1 MFTLLKASSFKLNLT
16 DRQREIAILLA
27 LFLIGLLSRTLFA
40 SRILYH
46 WDSINFA
53 FALEEFDVTKGQ
65 PHIPGY
71 ILYVMFMRGVDFF
84 FGDPQVS
91 MVVVSILAS
100 TLAIVQLYRVG
111 RLMFSRSAGIWAALF
126 LASSPLF
133 WFYGEIALPHALD
146 ALLILISIELL
157 FRIDKGDTKIVIF
170 TAVWLGI
177 VGGFRPQTEV
187 FLMPLAL
194 YACRKVDRTR
204 RIYALL
210 ALVITNLVWLIPLV
224 LATGGLQAYWDV
236 FRHFYT
242 SFNATTS
249 IVSGGGLGGIIRN
262 LRKLFMYTLYGW
274 GFASL
279 ILIPAVVKISRSI
292 LMKKHLHIDEHWHF
306 IGLWNVP
313 SLFYY
318 TFIHMGQQGLVFVY
332 LPALLLIT
340 ANALVN
346 LDLTNVA
353 VRLTLPGVLILGSS
367 LLFLAGPSFPLGTD
381 RLKLL
386 TVDTIREHDRYYLD
400 RTEAVRNH
408 FDPKTT
414 TLVASEWRFLQY
426 YLPEYVYQPYEIY
439 ARGED
444 RAGQPKSTSSTT
456 VLCPLDENRTAPES
470 VCSIVLFDKVLDPWV
485 TDIDRI
491 ARLSMEAGSEL
502 LYLDL
507 NAGESV
513 RLSPE
518 GITLLDENGLP
529 R

>member
-1 MFTLLKASSFKLNLT
+1 
-16 DRQREIAILLA
+16 
-27 LFLIGLLSRTLFA
+27 
-40 SRILYH
+40 
-46 WDSINFA
+46 
-53 FALEEFDVTKGQ
+53 
-65 PHIPGY
+65 
-71 ILYVMFMRGVDFF
+71 
-84 FGDPQVS
+84 
-91 MVVVSILAS
+91 MVVISILAS
-100 TLAIVQLYRVG
+100 ALAIVQLYRTG
-111 RLMFSRSAGIWAALF
+111 KMMFGWRAGIWAALF

-146 ALLILISIELL
+146 TLLILISIELL
-157 FRIDKGDTKIVIF
+157 YRLDKGEAQIVIF
-170 TAVWLGI
+170 TAIWLGI

-194 YACRKVDRTR
+194 YACRRIGRTS
-204 RIYALL
+204 RIYAIL
-210 ALVITNLVWLIPLV
+210 ALVIANLVWLIPLL
-224 LATGGLQAYWDV
+224 LATGGLQAYWEV

-242 SFNATTS
+242 SFNTTTS
-249 IVSGGGLGGIIRN
+249 IVSGGGLHGILRN

-279 ILIPAVVKISRSI
+279 IIIPAVVKIARSI
-292 LMKKHLHIDEHWHF
+292 LKTKRLHIDERWCF
-306 IGLWNVP
+306 LGLWIVP
-313 SLFYY
+313 SLLYY

-340 ANALVN
+340 AWALFSLDFATVNA
-346 LDLTNVA
+346 
-353 VRLTLPGVLILGSS
+353 RFSFSGVLILGSS

-400 RTEAVRNH
+400 RIEAVRNH

-414 TLVASEWRFLQY
+414 ILVASEWRFLQY

-456 VLCPLDENRTAPES
+456 VLCPSNEDRTAAEG
-470 VCSIVLFDKVLDPWV
+470 VCPIVLFDKVLDPWV
-485 TDIDRI
+485 TDADRI
-491 ARLSMEAGSEL
+491 SWLSMQAGSEMV
-502 LYLDL
+502 YLDL

-513 RLSPE
+513 RLAPD
-518 GITLLDENGLP
+518 GITVLDENGLL

>member
-210 ALVITNLVWLIPLV
+210 ALVITH
-224 LATGGLQAYWDV
+224 
-236 FRHFYT
+236 R
-242 SFNATTS
+242 
-249 IVSGGGLGGIIRN
+249 
-262 LRKLFMYTLYGW
+262 
-274 GFASL
+274 
-279 ILIPAVVKISRSI
+279 
-292 LMKKHLHIDEHWHF
+292 
-306 IGLWNVP
+306 
-313 SLFYY
+313 
-318 TFIHMGQQGLVFVY
+318 
-332 LPALLLIT
+332 
-340 ANALVN
+340 
-346 LDLTNVA
+346 
-353 VRLTLPGVLILGSS
+353 
-367 LLFLAGPSFPLGTD
+367 
-381 RLKLL
+381 
-386 TVDTIREHDRYYLD
+386 
-400 RTEAVRNH
+400 
-408 FDPKTT
+408 
-414 TLVASEWRFLQY
+414 
-426 YLPEYVYQPYEIY
+426 
-439 ARGED
+439 
-444 RAGQPKSTSSTT
+444 
-456 VLCPLDENRTAPES
+456 
-470 VCSIVLFDKVLDPWV
+470 
-485 TDIDRI
+485 
-491 ARLSMEAGSEL
+491 
-502 LYLDL
+502 
-507 NAGESV
+507 
-513 RLSPE
+513 
-518 GITLLDENGLP
+518 
-529 R
+529 